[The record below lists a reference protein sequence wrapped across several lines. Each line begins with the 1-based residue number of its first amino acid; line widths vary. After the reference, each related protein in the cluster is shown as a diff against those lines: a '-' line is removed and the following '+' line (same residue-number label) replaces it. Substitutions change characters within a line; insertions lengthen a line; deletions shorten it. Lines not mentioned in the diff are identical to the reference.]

1 MIRKTNILKELSNVN
16 PLINEE
22 TNFQTIL
29 ELVSSKS
36 ENNNNFDFDKL
47 DKDRIFHL
55 DSIKKPVLTLDYVF
69 RSQIF
74 QKFTTK
80 RGFF

>member
-1 MIRKTNILKELSNVN
+1 MIRKTNILRELSNVN

-47 DKDRIFHL
+47 DKD
-55 DSIKKPVLTLDYVF
+55 S
-69 RSQIF
+69 
-74 QKFTTK
+74 
-80 RGFF
+80 

>member
-1 MIRKTNILKELSNVN
+1 MIRKTNILRELSNVN

-29 ELVSSKS
+29 ELVSTKS

-55 DSIKKPVLTLDYVF
+55 DSIKKPALTLDYAF
-69 RSQIF
+69 
-74 QKFTTK
+74 
-80 RGFF
+80 